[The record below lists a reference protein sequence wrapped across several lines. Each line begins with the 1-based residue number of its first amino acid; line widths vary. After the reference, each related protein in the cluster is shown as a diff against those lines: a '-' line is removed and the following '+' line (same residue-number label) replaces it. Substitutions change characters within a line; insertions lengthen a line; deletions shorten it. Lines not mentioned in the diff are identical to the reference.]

1 MKTKIS
7 EGITSQE
14 FDEKF
19 DAGEDVSQYLDFS
32 QVKRKRLPAPEELI
46 DDQKERVTLVLR
58 RKTLESIKSFS
69 HKHRTSYQKMIRKI
83 LDAYANQYF
92 KS

>member
-1 MKTKIS
+1 MKTSKV
-7 EGITSQE
+7 ITSQE

-19 DAGEDVSQYLDFS
+19 DAGEDISQYLDFS
-32 QVKRKRLPAPEELI
+32 QAKRKQLPAPEELI

-58 RKTLESIKSFS
+58 RKTLQSIKRFAC
-69 HKHRTSYQKMIRKI
+69 KHHSSYQKLIRKI

-92 KS
+92 KN